1 MKTSNT
7 RVLVVDDSAVCREM
21 ICDFINEAPGI
32 EVAGSAQDGRDA
44 LAQIETLRPDVV
56 TLDIQM
62 PRMNGLE
69 TLDAILSRNPLPV
82 IMVSALTQRAADI
95 TLDALERG
103 ALDYVAKPDG
113 AASVK
118 DSLRDELCG
127 KFAPWRVATCDDC
140 CAFGKNGKRRERHS
154 RRIGTR
160 PSIGFRS
167 PRRRSLTNVL

>member
-69 TLDAILSRNPLPV
+69 TLDES
-82 IMVSALTQRAADI
+82 
-95 TLDALERG
+95 
-103 ALDYVAKPDG
+103 
-113 AASVK
+113 
-118 DSLRDELCG
+118 
-127 KFAPWRVATCDDC
+127 
-140 CAFGKNGKRRERHS
+140 
-154 RRIGTR
+154 
-160 PSIGFRS
+160 
-167 PRRRSLTNVL
+167 